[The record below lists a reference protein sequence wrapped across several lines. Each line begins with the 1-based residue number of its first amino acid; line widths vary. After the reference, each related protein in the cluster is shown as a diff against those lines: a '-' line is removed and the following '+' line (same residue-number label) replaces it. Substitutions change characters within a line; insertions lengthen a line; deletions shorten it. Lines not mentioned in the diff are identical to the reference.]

1 VVVETKRAL
10 LKNSTTNI
18 IFLIQKKKK
27 VSDDYDIL
35 QKLGVGSF
43 GSVKKGRSKK
53 SGDIVAI
60 KSCKK
65 LQNPTH
71 LILEVEILKLA
82 QGYEGIV
89 RMFDVYETEKKVEI
103 VMEYIKGGELFD
115 KIVELE
121 FYSEKDAAGLVKQM
135 VDAVHYCHVKNI
147 VHRDLKPENL
157 MFADDNSNVLKL
169 IDFGVS
175 AILRNETDKL
185 YDRVGTRTYMA
196 PEVVKC
202 EGYRKQCDMFSI
214 GVIMYIL
221 LAGYPP
227 FDPEEGIVELEFP
240 SPDWD
245 GISGDAIKII
255 KNLLSDNPDDRMNIE
270 QLKNTRWVSGREIN
284 DISLKRK
291 GTINSLRQ
299 YNDYR
304 KVGQSMTASRASVNS
319 QRFSAFGVL
328 GLQEGKNNVR
338 KERGSF
344 SLNDTELSGKIKDE
358 LRDITDLFDLLT
370 EDLMAL
376 SLRGKNQEKKRQF
389 GQAANDIDTITTI
402 FKDIKEGFIQKMTK

>member
-1 VVVETKRAL
+1 
-10 LKNSTTNI
+10 
-18 IFLIQKKKK
+18 
-27 VSDDYDIL
+27 
-35 QKLGVGSF
+35 
-43 GSVKKGRSKK
+43 
-53 SGDIVAI
+53 
-60 KSCKK
+60 
-65 LQNPTH
+65 

-89 RMFDVYETEKKVEI
+89 RLHDVYETDKKVEI
-103 VMEYIKGGELFD
+103 VMEYIMGGELFD

-121 FYSEKDAAGLVKQM
+121 FYSEKDAANLVKQM
-135 VDAVHYCHVKNI
+135 VDSVHYCHLKNI

-157 MFADDNSNVLKL
+157 MFSDTSSEVLKL

-175 AILRNETDKL
+175 AILRSDNDKL

-196 PEVVKC
+196 PEVIKC
-202 EGYRKQCDMFSI
+202 DGYRKQCDMYSI
-214 GVIMYIL
+214 GVIIYIL

-245 GISGDAIKII
+245 DISPDAVKII
-255 KNLLSDNPDDRMNIE
+255 KNLLNDNPEERMTIE
-270 QLKNTRWVSGREIN
+270 QLKNTSWVSGKEAN
-284 DISLKRK
+284 EISLKRK

-304 KVGQSMTASRASVNS
+304 KAGQSINATRASN

-328 GLQEGKNNVR
+328 NLDGKTGVK

-344 SLNDTELSGKIKDE
+344 STNNNDLAGKINQE
-358 LRDITDLFDLLT
+358 LRDITELFDVLT

-376 SLRGKNQEKKRQF
+376 SLRGKSQEKKKLYS
-389 GQAANDIDTITTI
+389 QAADDIDTITTN
-402 FKDIKEGFIQKMTK
+402 FKELKENFFQTINT